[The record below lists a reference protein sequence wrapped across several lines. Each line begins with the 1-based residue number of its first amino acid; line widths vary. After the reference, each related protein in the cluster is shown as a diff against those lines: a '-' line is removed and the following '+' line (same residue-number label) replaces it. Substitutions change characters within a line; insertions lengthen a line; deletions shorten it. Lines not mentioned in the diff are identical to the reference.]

1 MEMID
6 ERGIDAEAVDK
17 IGTFVKLQGKGYK
30 LYMAKKSAV
39 CAHEL
44 VMENQNVY

>member
-17 IGTFVKLQGKGYK
+17 IGTFVKLQGKW
-30 LYMAKKSAV
+30 M
-39 CAHEL
+39 
-44 VMENQNVY
+44 M